1 VSVLLYANSLGEVS
15 IDFHLVV
22 SGGGE
27 KHEPGYLRLLNDVMW
42 LVPQPTGT
50 LGIDATCISAGSR

>member
-15 IDFHLVV
+15 MDSHLVI

-27 KHEPGYLRLLNDVMW
+27 KARAWVSEV
-42 LVPQPTGT
+42 TE
-50 LGIDATCISAGSR
+50 